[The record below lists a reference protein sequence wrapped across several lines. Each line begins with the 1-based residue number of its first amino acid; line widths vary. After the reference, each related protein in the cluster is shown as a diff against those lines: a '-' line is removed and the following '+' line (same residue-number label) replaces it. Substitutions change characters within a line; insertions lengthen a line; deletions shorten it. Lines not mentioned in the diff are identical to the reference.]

1 MEVIIVHKHE
11 SVRGLFSSL
20 DLDPKGYPTGNDG
33 TVWATFDP
41 HQADIIRNALLQQR
55 ITCEV
60 KETVAQNRPL
70 HVIRVIDTGE
80 SAEAIDFI
88 WRDHSGLRLR
98 PDWSYRDGEINT
110 SFEQWLSGTR

>member
-1 MEVIIVHKHE
+1 MEVAIVRKHQ
-11 SVRGLFSSL
+11 SVSGPFSGL

-41 HQADIIRNALLQQR
+41 RQADIIRNALLHQR

-60 KETVAQNRPL
+60 KETVVQNKPL
-70 HVIRVIDTGE
+70 HVLRVIDTGE

-88 WRDHSGLRLR
+88 WRDNSGLRLR
-98 PDWSYRDGEINT
+98 PDWCYRDGEINT
-110 SFEQWLSGTR
+110 SFEQWLGGR